1 MKFISTLAITLLM
14 GVGLATNAAA
24 EEKIENRQAWL
35 SQAVAMI
42 QSGELEGLEDK
53 MKSTLGDTMQSDV
66 DGLMDP
72 LMNVMEDHKP
82 IYVDKVSHD
91 TMGQTF
97 DQHIYAAYYGH
108 REFVFYAFTFAKL
121 ENGWQ
126 LYSLDFADSLGGL
139 DPIN

>member
-1 MKFISTLAITLLM
+1 MKIITKAAITAIMSL
-14 GVGLATNAAA
+14 GLVTNAAA
-24 EEKIENRQAWL
+24 EGSVENRQAWL
-35 SQAVAMI
+35 TNAVTQIEA
-42 QSGELEGLEDK
+42 GKFNELENK
-53 MKSTLGDTMQSDV
+53 VKITLGDGMHEDV
-66 DGLMDP
+66 DDLMDP
-72 LMNVMEDHKP
+72 LTNLMEDHKP
-82 IYVDKVSHD
+82 LYVDKIAHE

-108 REFVFYAFTFAKL
+108 REFVFYAFTFARL